1 MEQQKMELKELEDK
15 YSKLLVRGN
24 GMVHLPNS
32 NVKLI
37 LPNFLIEL
45 LATRVVMVES
55 PPNQQDVI
63 VPLDGQLNISY
74 FTGEKL

>member
-1 MEQQKMELKELEDK
+1 MKQQELEDR
-15 YSKLLVRGN
+15 YNKLIVRGN

-45 LATRVVMVES
+45 LVNRVVMVES
-55 PPNQQDVI
+55 LPNQQDVI
-63 VPLDGQLNISY
+63 VPIDGQLNISY
-74 FTGEKL
+74 FTGEN

>member
-1 MEQQKMELKELEDK
+1 MEQQELEAR
-15 YSKLLVRGN
+15 YNKLLVRGN

-45 LATRVVMVES
+45 LVTRAVMVES
-55 PPNQQDVI
+55 PPIQQEAI
-63 VPLDGQLNISY
+63 VPIDGQLNISY
-74 FTGEKL
+74 FTGEELK